1 MTHNQRFS
9 YDLCMSTNDAIT
21 ITDAMGGPTAT
32 AKFFGIEQ
40 PSVSEW
46 RARGVIPRARLRHLQ
61 DVRPDVL
68 PPHLRDREK
77 QGAA

>member
-1 MTHNQRFS
+1 MICR
-9 YDLCMSTNDAIT
+9 MNDAIY
-21 ITDAMGGPTAT
+21 ITDAMGGVTAT

-46 RARGVIPRARLRHLQ
+46 RKRGVVPKARIRHLQ

-68 PPHLRDREK
+68 PQHLRATDTEK
-77 QGAA
+77 E